1 MLKKDI
7 NNYKLTSYDELMAK
21 PLIPAE
27 WVLEGLIPK
36 VGVSLL
42 AGDGGIGKSWLALH
56 LAQCVASGTKFLGTF
71 PVTQGKV
78 LIIDE
83 ENHETL
89 IRERCEKLHV
99 GTPII
104 NRDLNIHIS
113 ANTGINIDDAD
124 DFEWLMKTVQ
134 EICPTL
140 IIIDSLIRVHT
151 KDENSANEMQEV
163 LHQAKRLAEEGNT
176 SILFTHHTSKPFQ
189 GRQRTSVRGSTDIR
203 NFVDSVLFV
212 YKKGQHTVVE
222 HDKSRWGIP
231 IKPFGF
237 EIADIVAGESVRLNI
252 VDISLSY
259 QRESK
264 SAEAEKLILSLVKDG
279 DMVSRQEII
288 AAGKNNRPYISETT
302 MDKNLKRLKKAGK
315 IVASGDQGK
324 DKYYSENIAV

>member
-1 MLKKDI
+1 MLNNDI
-7 NNYKLTSYDELMAK
+7 NKYKLTSYNELMAK
-21 PLIPAE
+21 PLKPAE

-56 LAQCVASGTKFLGTF
+56 LAQCIASGNKFLGTF

-89 IRERCEKLHV
+89 IRERCEKLHL

-113 ANTGINIDDAD
+113 ANTGINIDDAN
-124 DFEWLMKTVQ
+124 DFEWLMKTVK

-140 IIIDSLIRVHT
+140 VIIDSLIRVHT

-163 LHQAKRLAEEGNT
+163 LHQAKRLAEDGNT
-176 SILFTHHTSKPFQ
+176 SVLFTHHTSKPYQ

-212 YKKGQHTVVE
+212 YKKGQHKVVE
-222 HDKSRWGIP
+222 HDKSRWGTP

-237 EIADIVAGESVRLNI
+237 EIADIDVGVSVRLNI

-264 SAEAEKLILSLVKDG
+264 WAEAEKLIFSLVKNG
-279 DMVSRQEII
+279 AIASRKEII
-288 AAGKNNRPYISETT
+288 AAGKSNRPYISETT
-302 MDKNLKRLKKAGK
+302 MDKNLSRLVKAGK
-315 IVASGDQGK
+315 LDSSGGDGK
-324 DKYYSENIAV
+324 NKLYSEKIP